1 MAVDGATVAGG
12 IAPHDRDPEAAPD
25 HASDGIDAVG
35 GADSAD
41 GTDGVS
47 VADGPRTAL
56 VAVAVVAVLAA
67 LLVAVLAT
75 RDPSVE
81 RVTKS
86 PLIGKL
92 APVIEVPTLDGG
104 TFDLANHRGRWV
116 VVNFF
121 ATWCIPC
128 LEEHPEL
135 AAFDQSHAD
144 VGDASVVSVLFDDEP
159 DDARKVFAQRGGD
172 WPVVIDNEGSIGVA
186 FGVARVP
193 ESFLVAPDGT
203 VVARLVGGVTAAQ
216 LDRLLAQY
224 EAAAGGSGS

>member
-1 MAVDGATVAGG
+1 MRYAPQQPGDGDAGAVAQ
-12 IAPHDRDPEAAPD
+12 
-25 HASDGIDAVG
+25 
-35 GADSAD
+35 
-41 GTDGVS
+41 
-47 VADGPRTAL
+47 PRTAL
-56 VAVAVVAVLAA
+56 VVAAVIAVLAV

-92 APVIEVPTLDGG
+92 APVTRGPTLDGD
-104 TFDLANHRGRWV
+104 TFDLAGERGRWV

-121 ATWCIPC
+121 ATWCVPC

-135 AAFDQSHAD
+135 AAFSASHAAK
-144 VGDASVVSVLFDDEP
+144 GDASVVSVLFDDDP
-159 DDARKVFAQRGGD
+159 DKARDVFAKRGGD
-172 WPVVIDNEGSIGVA
+172 WPVVIDDEGAIGVA
-186 FGVARVP
+186 YGVARVP

-203 VVARLVGGVTAAQ
+203 VVQRLVGGVKAAQ

-224 EAAAGGSGS
+224 EAASAEAAG